1 MFRQTLTL
9 ELSALVERGNGGNW
23 EVEMLNSNTHT
34 WDKIG
39 DLSEAGSWWT
49 TLTLTV
55 TSDDGCSDRS
65 PSYMRCVRNYMD
77 TDNNNQVLVRIRTS
91 SVTQVCYCRPLR
103 RDICIVP
110 VHACPSLKI

>member
-1 MFRQTLTL
+1 
-9 ELSALVERGNGGNW
+9 
-23 EVEMLNSNTHT
+23 MLNSNTHT

-55 TSDDGCSDRS
+55 TSDDGCSDIS
-65 PSYMRCVRNYMD
+65 PSYTRCVRNYMD

-91 SVTQVCYCRPLR
+91 SVTQVAYIDYAHIRACASFRL
-103 RDICIVP
+103 
-110 VHACPSLKI
+110 HAGGSGHR